1 MLTFA
6 EFLRWTGITV
16 FEVWVQAIALIVST
30 VFLGLKIEFEMASIS
45 YYEVFAPLL
54 VASAI
59 NYYFLL
65 IIFIRSFVEEKEC
78 RAPFLRFAFSWLRV
92 IMIAIFEV
100 LLCYKINGDL
110 QKGELH
116 VQLSYGVVFIPIWL
130 IILGLLVQ
138 ACRLL

>member
-116 VQLSYGVVFIPIWL
+116 VQLSYGGDEL
-130 IILGLLVQ
+130 IIIPV
-138 ACRLL
+138 